1 MLSGATTA
9 EILAF
14 WFTTDSGD
22 GASYR
27 VARKRWFRKSET
39 FDYQVRQRFMAD
51 YRAARTQAI
60 ARPDL
65 LALDSA
71 EASLA
76 LTLLFDQLPRNMF
89 RGTPAAFASDPQ
101 ARAVAK
107 EAIARGFDQALPPV
121 RRMFF
126 YFPFEHSE
134 SLVDQRQAAALF
146 HALVQQSPELEDTYD
161 YALRHQQIIERFGR
175 FPHRNPILGRRS
187 TPAEVSFLKQPGSG
201 F

>member
-51 YRAARTQAI
+51 YRAARTQ
-60 ARPDL
+60 
-65 LALDSA
+65 
-71 EASLA
+71 
-76 LTLLFDQLPRNMF
+76 
-89 RGTPAAFASDPQ
+89 
-101 ARAVAK
+101 
-107 EAIARGFDQALPPV
+107 AIARGFDQALPPV